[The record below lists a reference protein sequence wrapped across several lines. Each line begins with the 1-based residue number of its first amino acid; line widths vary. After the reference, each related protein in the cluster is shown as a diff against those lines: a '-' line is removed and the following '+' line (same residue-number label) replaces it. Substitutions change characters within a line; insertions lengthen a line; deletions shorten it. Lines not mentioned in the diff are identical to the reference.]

1 MAQKR
6 IESYGRFTPSPIDN
20 SASQRM
26 EALAGFAK
34 ATGDLAFKIG
44 YQKRQQQ
51 GAEEGVAAG
60 IEAAKTGEMVSQP
73 SNFTAYGS
81 SFNESSALAFKA
93 QTKLQLSNIIATAA
107 DEHSN
112 DLLAYQAVVQ
122 GAYKGLNQNVP
133 DAWKVETNF
142 MFEALNSAA
151 ELKIQSTQ
159 RAKQKE
165 NNSSDIIAG
174 LVTSADDV
182 AALARSGNLADANE
196 LAMQMTTDALTA
208 VKNGDMSQDTF
219 NTMADSLKSRM
230 VIQSALGD
238 VDRRIFDPKFTSEEQ
253 LQQGRDY
260 IEKLRA
266 NPREDL
272 TPEENDTLISTLS
285 AKVSGMESKRAQ
297 DDARLTQEQAKAISD
312 LEILIANGVGDPEEK
327 VGMVDK
333 LFGDK
338 KISGAKRTELMN
350 KIFAVSKSE
359 RTKLDGINKVNNV
372 LKGDGTSDRT
382 YTQEDVNNHYVMQ
395 TFSEDPQERSA
406 QLVFYVQQTGVMP
419 KNLKLEITNKLNA
432 GNSQDLIEAAETL
445 NQLTKIPVVGSTL
458 FTPEERAVADIINS
472 QSSFKSAEELISL
485 VKNMTDPNNQAQRE
499 ERTFHTTSKSSDNNN
514 KYRQAFSTDSI
525 RATIRE
531 HFNKNWLGTTY
542 NAAQEAELMST
553 YENIFKQNWIA
564 GFETLKA
571 ASDNAIEMMK
581 TQYSASDEFGVMRFS
596 PTRFHN
602 PVGGWEPIIESMK
615 NEVSAMYD
623 KPIKKVFVVTDKQTE
638 REIGSNNPS
647 YGVRVLFEDGSF
659 DFPSSRFEFG
669 TEIKNANEATTEAN
683 KLLAKSASELALN
696 KAGSYK
702 KVLSEAEQQQ
712 QDKMR
717 KTLQGSTSPFA
728 LIGKGI
734 EAITTLPEVLTA
746 ENISKVSKLAFTGS
760 QMSSAG
766 VSVKANTFSEI
777 VPAIKR
783 ASKNYVDSL
792 KKTEFSDKDIAGKG
806 PEVVPIEQTIE
817 VQATVDALK
826 KMNFTS
832 QEFVGETSGKV
843 YPSEPIEF
851 KGISLSRA
859 DAEQYAKDPKWMNA
873 YITLV
878 EKVGQFGA
886 DDVFAAWFGD
896 EMVKAINQLE
906 G

>member
-81 SFNESSALAFKA
+81 AFNESSALAFKA
-93 QTKLQLSNIIATAA
+93 QTKLQVSNIIATAA

-133 DAWKVETNF
+133 DAWKVETDF

-165 NNSSDIIAG
+165 IYSSNIVAGINNSLNA
-174 LVTSADDV
+174 V
-182 AALARSGNLADANE
+182 ATLARSGNTTGTNE
-196 LAMQMTTDALTA
+196 LAAQITADAFTA
-208 VKNGDMSQDTF
+208 VKNGDISQDAF
-219 NTMADSLKSRM
+219 NTMVDSLKSRI

-238 VDRRIFDPKFTSEEQ
+238 VDRRIFDPKLTSEEQ
-253 LQQGRDY
+253 LQKGRDY
-260 IEKLRA
+260 IEELRA
-266 NPREDL
+266 NPRKDL
-272 TPEENDTLISTLS
+272 TPEQHDTLMSTLS
-285 AKVSGMESKRAQ
+285 AKVYGMESKRAQ
-297 DDARLTQEQAKAISD
+297 DDARVTQEQAKAISD

-338 KISGAKRTELMN
+338 KISAAKRTELIN
-350 KIFAVSKSE
+350 KIVAVSESE
-359 RTKLDGINKVNNV
+359 RDKLAGITDVNNAF
-372 LKGDGTSDRT
+372 KGDGTST
-382 YTQEDVNNHYVMQ
+382 NTFTPEDVNNHYVIQ
-395 TFSEDPQERSA
+395 KFSEDPQERSA
-406 QLVFYVQQTGVMP
+406 QQVFYVQKIGVMP
-419 KNLKLEITNKLNA
+419 KNLKLEVINQLNGSNPQNLITA
-432 GNSQDLIEAAETL
+432 SETL
-445 NQLTKIPVVGSTL
+445 KQLTNIPVVGSTL
-458 FTPEERAVADIINS
+458 FTPEERAVADIVNS
-472 QSSFKSAEELISL
+472 RSSFQSAEEILAF

-499 ERTFHTTSKSSDNNN
+499 ERTFHTTSKSLDNRH
-514 KYRQAFSTDSI
+514 KEVFSTGSI
-525 RATIRE
+525 MATIE
-531 HFNKNWLGTTY
+531 KHFDKKWSDITY
-542 NAAQEAELMST
+542 NAAQKAELMST

-564 GFETLKA
+564 GFENLQA

-581 TQYSASDEFGVMRFS
+581 TQYSASEEFGVMRFS

-602 PVGGWEPIIESMK
+602 PVGGWEPIKENMK
-615 NEVSAMYD
+615 NAFGAMYD
-623 KPIKKVFVVTDKQTE
+623 KPIKDIFVVTDKQTE
-638 REIGSNNPS
+638 REIGSGNPS

-669 TEIKNANEATTEAN
+669 TEIKNASEATRKAN
-683 KLLAKSASELALN
+683 ESMAELASKRALN
-696 KAGSYK
+696 KASSYK
-702 KVLSEAEQQQ
+702 KVLSEAEKQQ

-717 KTLQGSTSPFA
+717 KTLQESTSPFA

-734 EAITTLPEVLTA
+734 EAITTLPKFLTA
-746 ENISKVSKLAFTGS
+746 ENISNVSKLAFTGS

-792 KKTEFSDKDIAGKG
+792 KKTEFSDKDLAGKG

-817 VQATVDALK
+817 VQATVEALK

-859 DAEQYAKDPKWMNA
+859 DAEQYAKDPQWMNA